1 MYEITKVVAIA
12 AVSCVALY
20 ATARSSQGAKM
31 DTLLFYVIATAL
43 LIWGC

>member
-1 MYEITKVVAIA
+1 MYEIAKVAAIA

-20 ATARSSQGAKM
+20 ATVKRESTKV
-31 DTLLFYVIATAL
+31 DTLLFYIIATAL